1 MSRLHNLYSEQGQ
14 SPWLDNLKR
23 EWIQNGELQQWVD
36 RGVRGLTSNPSI
48 FQKAISQSDLYDDQ
62 LAALLAEGK
71 SVEECYWEL
80 VIQDIEGALAILRP
94 TYDESNGLDG
104 YVSVEVSP
112 NLANDTEG
120 TLAAA
125 KDLNSRID
133 EPNVY
138 IKIPGTAAGLSAI
151 QDATAAGIN
160 VNVTLLFSID
170 RYAEV
175 IEAYMAGLEAH
186 EGDLSAISSVASFFI
201 SRVETEVDNR
211 LTEIGTDE
219 ALALRGKAAVANAA
233 MAYQLFLE
241 KFSGTRWEA
250 LQARGAQPQRPLWAS
265 TSTKNDNY
273 PDTLYIDALIGP
285 NSVNTIPD
293 GTLADFKDHGTVART
308 IDADVE
314 GAKAALAAVAAVGV
328 DIDNVANTLE
338 DAGVAS
344 FAKAFD
350 DLLQTLSGRVADLT

>member
-1 MSRLHNLYSEQGQ
+1 MSRLHNLFSEQGQ

-23 EWIQNGELQQWVD
+23 EWIQNGELQRWVD

-48 FQKAISQSDLYDDQ
+48 FQKAISQSDLYDEQ

-94 TYDESNGLDG
+94 MYDESNGLDG

-175 IEAYMAGLEAH
+175 IEAYMAGLEAR

-201 SRVETEVDNR
+201 SRVETEVDSR

-233 MAYQLFLE
+233 MAYQLFVE

-265 TSTKNDNY
+265 TSTKNDDY

-285 NSVNTIPD
+285 DSVNTIPD
-293 GTLADFKDHGTVART
+293 GTLANFEDHGTVART

-328 DIDNVANTLE
+328 DIDDVANTLE

-350 DLLQTLSGRVADLT
+350 DLLETLNGRVADLT

>member
-293 GTLADFKDHGTVART
+293 GTLADFEDHGTVART